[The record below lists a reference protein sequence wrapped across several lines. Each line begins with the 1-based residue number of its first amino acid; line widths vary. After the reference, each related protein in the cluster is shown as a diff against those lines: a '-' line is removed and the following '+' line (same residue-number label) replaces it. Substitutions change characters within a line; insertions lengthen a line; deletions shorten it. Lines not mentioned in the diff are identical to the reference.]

1 MSIVLGTTAALV
13 SAGGAIA
20 AVSEFMYKLA
30 IKRTSKEFLSQRSEL
45 GELDEWQKQ
54 AQANEEWRS
63 AHPFEELTLYAYD
76 GLKLHG
82 YYFAANIPT
91 HKLAILVHG
100 YSGQGLDM
108 ATYAGIYTDTL
119 GFNVFM
125 PDNRGHGKSEGHYIG
140 FGWHDRLDILK
151 WIEYFVERFAGQVEI
166 VLHGVSMGGA
176 TVLMTSGE
184 NLPSQVKAIVAD
196 CAYTSV
202 HEELTYQLKQ
212 MFKLP
217 RFPLLYTTSI
227 ACRLHAGYS
236 FKEATALEQVK
247 RARTPILFI
256 HGEEDT
262 FVPTH
267 MVHPLH
273 EHCGSEKELWL
284 VPGAAHGAS
293 VLVDY
298 EGYRERTGSF
308 VTRYMSK

>member
-1 MSIVLGTTAALV
+1 MSIVLGTTAAIV

-20 AVSEFMYKLA
+20 AVSEYMYKLA
-30 IKRTSKEFLSQRSEL
+30 IKRTNKEFLAQNSDL
-45 GELDEWQKQ
+45 GQMGEWQRQ
-54 AQANEEWRS
+54 AQANEEWRN
-63 AHPFEELTLYAYD
+63 AHPFEELNVYAYD

-82 YYFAANIPT
+82 YFFAAKEPT
-91 HKLAILVHG
+91 GKLAILVHG

-108 ATYAGIYTDTL
+108 TTYAAIYYDTL

-151 WIEYFVERFAGQVEI
+151 WVEHFVKRFDGQVEI

-184 NLPSQVKAIVAD
+184 ALPTQVKAIVAD

-217 RFPLLYTTSI
+217 SFPLLYTTSL

-273 EHCGSEKELWL
+273 EHCSSEKELWL

-298 EGYRERTGSF
+298 NGYRDRTCGF
-308 VTRYMSK
+308 VTRYVTP